1 MKKLG
6 ALFRET
12 LEDNIKKQ
20 LKGSDSVFII
30 KYSKLSSPD
39 LTTLRQSLR
48 SANAT
53 LFVAKNSITRR
64 ALMDLKQEDL
74 VKFVD
79 GPCGLVFA
87 KGEPVDVSRALYN
100 FYREHEQLKLECGLL
115 KDRFLDKKD
124 IETMARLP
132 NKEVLRAQAV
142 MALKSPISG
151 FVWVL
156 KQALGKFV
164 YCLDQIKQ
172 KKSTVNS
179 PQSTEKN

>member
-6 ALFRET
+6 TLFRET

-20 LKGSDSVFII
+20 LKESDSIFII

-48 SANAT
+48 GTNAT

-64 ALMDLKQEDL
+64 ALADAKLEDL

-87 KGEPVDVSRALYN
+87 KGEPVDVTRALYN
-100 FYREHEQLKLECGLL
+100 FYRGHEQLKLECGLL
-115 KDRFLDKKD
+115 KDRLLDKKD

-132 NKEVLRAQAV
+132 NKEVLRAQVV
-142 MALKSPISG
+142 MTLKSPISG
-151 FVWVL
+151 LVHVL
-156 KQALGKFV
+156 KQILTKFV
-164 YCLDQIKQ
+164 YCLDQIKN
-172 KKSTVNS
+172 KKVN
-179 PQSTEKN
+179 

>member
-6 ALFRET
+6 SLFRET

-20 LKGSDSVFII
+20 LKESDSVFII

-48 SANAT
+48 GANAT
-53 LFVAKNSITRR
+53 LFVAKNSIARR
-64 ALMDLKQEDL
+64 ALKDSKLEDL
-74 VKFVD
+74 VKFVE

-87 KGEPVDVSRALYN
+87 KGEPVDATRALYK
-100 FYREHEQLKLECGLL
+100 FYREHEQLKLECVLL
-115 KDRFLDKKD
+115 QDKILDTKD
-124 IETMARLP
+124 IETLARLP
-132 NKEVLRAQAV
+132 NKEVLRAQV
-142 MALKSPISG
+142 VTNLKSPITG
-151 FVWVL
+151 LVYVL
-156 KQALGKFV
+156 KQTLRKFV

-179 PQSTEKN
+179 RELVS